1 MESFPRHT
9 LWILAGFRT
18 RRMRVKEWLG
28 CCQRIWVGTLG
39 VWGEVWGAGE
49 VAYSF
54 IKQAAVCRTQ
64 S

>member
-1 MESFPRHT
+1 
-9 LWILAGFRT
+9 
-18 RRMRVKEWLG
+18 MRVKERLG

-39 VWGEVWGAGE
+39 VWGEVWEAGE

>member
-1 MESFPRHT
+1 
-9 LWILAGFRT
+9 
-18 RRMRVKEWLG
+18 MRVKEWLG
-28 CCQRIWVGTLG
+28 CCQRIWVGTLR
-39 VWGEVWGAGE
+39 VWGEVWEAGE